1 MSIYTILP
9 KMRDSLNPWKRE
21 KGFRV
26 LGEREEG
33 FRVFI
38 LFNKFCCFSDKKR
51 LGIFWEKKI
60 F

>member
-26 LGEREEG
+26 YGGEG
-33 FRVFI
+33 GRV
-38 LFNKFCCFSDKKR
+38 
-51 LGIFWEKKI
+51 
-60 F
+60 

>member
-1 MSIYTILP
+1 
-9 KMRDSLNPWKRE
+9 MRDSLNPWKRE